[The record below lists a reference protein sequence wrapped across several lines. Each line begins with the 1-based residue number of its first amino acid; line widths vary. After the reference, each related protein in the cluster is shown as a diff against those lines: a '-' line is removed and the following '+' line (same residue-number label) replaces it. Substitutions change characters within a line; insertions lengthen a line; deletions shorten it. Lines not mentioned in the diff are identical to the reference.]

1 MDMMKNYE
9 LDTAAQ
15 ETTSPVPSNNELST
29 TVQKPAAP
37 VPADTEAPVETTF
50 ADEKE
55 QAPAQPSASDKKQE
69 EKAKPKKTRK
79 TNDCR
84 VDHKEKKITITK
96 KASIPGTEAFKE
108 LAKAHKLYPDY
119 EIVYRTARTSE
130 SRAIT
135 NNLTVEKMEEYIDI
149 FHQDDEVRKNTFD
162 TMNRV
167 SKLYPNPLSFMRKW
181 FRSEYPQYWTDAEEL
196 NKKAANA

>member
-1 MDMMKNYE
+1 MDMMKNVE
-9 LDTAAQ
+9 LNSAAQ
-15 ETTSPVPSNNELST
+15 ETNALVPADNALST
-29 TVQKPAAP
+29 TVQQPAAP
-37 VPADTEAPVETTF
+37 APADIETPVETTF

-55 QAPAQPSASDKKQE
+55 QAPEQLSTSE
-69 EKAKPKKTRK
+69 EKKEEKKTKKTRK
-79 TNDCR
+79 TKDCR
-84 VDHKEKKITITK
+84 VDHKERKITITK

-135 NNLTVEKMEEYIDI
+135 NNLTVKKMKEYIDI
-149 FHQDDEVRKNTFD
+149 FYPNDKVRKNTLN
-162 TMNRV
+162 TMNRL

-181 FRSEYPQYWTDAEEL
+181 FRSEYPQYWTYMEEL

>member
-1 MDMMKNYE
+1 MSMNSSFA
-9 LDTAAQ
+9 AAQ
-15 ETTSPVPSNNELST
+15 ANTALVPTNNELST
-29 TVQKPAAP
+29 TVQKSAAS
-37 VPADTEAPVETTF
+37 VPSDTDTPVETTF
-50 ADEKE
+50 VPEKE
-55 QAPAQPSASDKKQE
+55 QATAVSAPAEKKD

-84 VDHKEKKITITK
+84 VDHKERKIIITK

-108 LAKAHKLYPDY
+108 LAKAHRLYPDY

-135 NNLTVEKMEEYIDI
+135 NNLTVEKMEEYINI
-149 FHQDDEVRKNTFD
+149 FHPNDEARKNTLN

-181 FRSEYPQYWTDAEEL
+181 FRSEYPQYWTYMDEL

>member
-1 MDMMKNYE
+1 MSMNSSFDATQA
-9 LDTAAQ
+9 DTAL
-15 ETTSPVPSNNELST
+15 VPANNELST
-29 TVQKPAAP
+29 AVQKPATPA
-37 VPADTEAPVETTF
+37 PADTEAPVETNF
-50 ADEKE
+50 VEKTE
-55 QAPAQPSASDKKQE
+55 QASSQPSTSEEKKE

-79 TNDCR
+79 TKDCR
-84 VDHKEKKITITK
+84 VDHKERKITITK

-149 FHQDDEVRKNTFD
+149 FYPNDEARKNALN
-162 TMNRV
+162 TMKRV

-181 FRSEYPQYWTDAEEL
+181 FRSEYPQYWTYMEEL
-196 NKKAANA
+196 NKQAANA